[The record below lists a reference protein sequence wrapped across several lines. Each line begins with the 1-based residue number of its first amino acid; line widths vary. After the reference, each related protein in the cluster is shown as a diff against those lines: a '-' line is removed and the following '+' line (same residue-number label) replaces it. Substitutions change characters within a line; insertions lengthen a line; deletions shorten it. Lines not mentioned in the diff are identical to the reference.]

1 MADPRGPVLLRLARS
16 AIVEALGGRRV
27 EPPQAAWLDQ
37 AGACFVTLHR
47 AGELHGCIGS
57 LVAYRPLADD
67 VRENAVA
74 AALEDPRATPLSL
87 AGVAELAI
95 EVSLLSA
102 LEPLPVRDELDA
114 IEKLRPFVDGVV
126 LRWGFRRGT
135 LLPQVWESVPD
146 PKEFLAMLKR
156 KAGLDPMF
164 WADDVR
170 LERYT
175 VEKFSEDAPVDE
187 GPIGYGPAA
196 AASPPPLERKPH
208 RP

>member
-1 MADPRGPVLLRLARS
+1 MTDPRGPELLRLARE
-16 AIVEALGGRRV
+16 AIVEALGGPRSRV
-27 EPPQAAWLDQ
+27 PEGESWLVRP
-37 AGACFVTLHR
+37 GACFVTLHR

-57 LVAYRPLADD
+57 LVAYRPLLED
-67 VRENAVA
+67 VRANAVA

-87 AGVAELAI
+87 AGVDELVI

-102 LEPLPVRDELDA
+102 LEPLPVHDELDA

-126 LRWGFRRGT
+126 LRWGSRRGT
-135 LLPQVWESVPD
+135 LLPQVWESLPE
-146 PKEFLAMLKR
+146 PKDFLAMVKR

-175 VEKFSEDAPVDE
+175 VEKFSEDARPDE
-187 GPIGYGPAA
+187 GPLGFVPD
-196 AASPPPLERKPH
+196 AASAPVAAEPR
-208 RP
+208 R

>member
-1 MADPRGPVLLRLARS
+1 MTDPRGPLLLRLARE
-16 AIVEALGGRRV
+16 AIVEALGG
-27 EPPQAAWLDQ
+27 PPSRIPDGVPWLAAP
-37 AGACFVTLHR
+37 GACFVTLHR

-57 LVAYRPLADD
+57 LVAHRSLLDD
-67 VRENAVA
+67 VRANAVA

-87 AGVAELAI
+87 AGVDELVVEI
-95 EVSLLSA
+95 SLLSA

-126 LRWGFRRGT
+126 LRWGLRRGT
-135 LLPQVWESVPD
+135 LLPQVWESLPE
-146 PKEFLAMLKR
+146 PKDFLAMVKR

-175 VEKFSEDAPVDE
+175 VEKFEEEPRPDE
-187 GPIGYGPAA
+187 GPLGYVPNAA
-196 AASPPPLERKPH
+196 NAPRSAEPRH
-208 RP
+208 